1 MNKLLKILNLNEK
14 KKLVIF
20 IMSVFF
26 GSLLESVGIGLITTF
41 LFFINNPDKYIEQI
55 PFENVKFIIQ
65 SVENNKQTIYFLMG
79 IGLFFIL
86 KNLFLF
92 FLLLFETKF
101 KKNLKISISKRLMS
115 HYLSM
120 GYIFHTKNNPI
131 ILARNVGSEVNNL
144 VQYLLSFVLL
154 FKEVL
159 LTLFIL
165 SILLFVDFESSIHT
179 LLAFIFVMIIYFYFS
194 KNKIKF
200 FSKIALNQRGEKG
213 KILHQT
219 FSSVKD
225 VILNNRFSSLTSLY
239 ISSIT
244 KEYSSLRFIEIITKS
259 PKIIFETLIIIVF
272 FLFFFNFLLAKKEL
286 INFFPIISLYVLAGI
301 RLYPSFNNISV
312 NYNLLN
318 THRISVNLIN
328 NEFLQ
333 NNIYSTNNKEIVKN
347 KRFEKNIVFEN
358 VSFEYEKGFSTIN
371 NISLEITSKKQYA
384 FIGESGSGKS
394 TIINILMGLLVPTK
408 GRVLADNEDISKNIK
423 SWQHKIGFV
432 PQNIYLIDD
441 TILKNIAFGYDLSEI
456 DFDKVRDVI
465 KKVSLESAI
474 NKMPNQLNTIVGNN
488 GIKLSGGQIQRIGL
502 ARALYKEPEILVLD
516 EATSSLDSKTEFEI
530 INEINNLKN
539 RITTIFIAHR
549 LSTIKSCDMIFE
561 LSDGKLINQGG
572 FEEVI
577 NENKRLSKFL
587 SS

>member
-1 MNKLLKILNLNEK
+1 MSKLLKILYSNEK

-20 IMSVFF
+20 ILSIFF
-26 GSLLESVGIGLITTF
+26 GSFLESIGIGLIPVF
-41 LFFINNPDKYIEQI
+41 LFFINNPDTFLEQI

-65 SVENNKQTIYFLMG
+65 SVEKNKQTIYFLIG
-79 IGLFFIL
+79 IGLFFIF

-101 KKNLKISISKRLMS
+101 KKNLKVSISKRLMA

-120 GYIFHTKNNPI
+120 GYIFHTNNNPI

-165 SILLFVDFESSIHT
+165 SILLFADLESSIHI
-179 LLAFIFVMIIYFYFS
+179 LLAFIFVMIIYFYFL

-219 FSSVKD
+219 FSSIKD

-244 KEYSSLRFIEIITKS
+244 KEYSSLRFIEIITNS
-259 PKIIFETLIIIVF
+259 PKIIFEILIIIVF
-272 FLFFFNFLLAKKEL
+272 CSFFFNFLLAEKEL
-286 INFFPIISLYVLAGI
+286 INFFPIVSLYVLAGI

-312 NYNLLN
+312 NYNSLN
-318 THRISVNLIN
+318 INKISVNLIN

-333 NNIYSTNNKEIVKN
+333 NKIYSTDNKEIVKN

-371 NISLEITSKKQYA
+371 NISLEIKSKKQYA

-408 GRVLADNEDISKNIK
+408 GRVLADNEDISKDIK

-456 DFDKVRDVI
+456 DFNKIRDVI
-465 KKVSLESAI
+465 RRVSLESAI
-474 NKMPNQLNTIVGNN
+474 NKMPNQLNTVVGNN
-488 GIKLSGGQIQRIGL
+488 GVKLSGGQIQRIGL
-502 ARALYKEPEILVLD
+502 ARALYKDPEILVLD

-539 RITTIFIAHR
+539 SITTIFIAHR

-561 LSDGKLINQGG
+561 LSDGKLINQGV

-577 NENKRLSKFL
+577 NENKRLNKFL